1 MWVSVTNV
9 GVRSPL
15 SLEVA
20 DVLLPNRF
28 KRPPLFG
35 SAVSSSWLGAEV
47 LVVGDFELRRKGLGE
62 AFGI

>member
-1 MWVSVTNV
+1 MWVSVTNA

-35 SAVSSSWLGAEV
+35 SAVSSSCCYGYCKSGW
-47 LVVGDFELRRKGLGE
+47 ELRFWLPV
-62 AFGI
+62 ISS